1 MALKLN
7 NYIAIVLFLPLFL
20 GAQVETD
27 TISTGLNQAESVYGD
42 SDQVW
47 QDNKRLSPGLN
58 KSDWEMLRKGL
69 DYSEDSFK
77 KIDKKDKD
85 STRKASIVNQDLGRL
100 KYVWLILVVGIF
112 IVVLVFLWPYF
123 KTLNSKGNSSF
134 IIEDEQPE
142 EAVLRAANLKQAL
155 DEALSRGDYRQA
167 FRIRYLEVL
176 QKLVLNNIID
186 YRKERT
192 NMEYLR
198 QIKDPSVH
206 QLFKTLTLYFEEVWY
221 GEMTADQAAFNRMSE
236 VFTSIM
242 GAIEKR

>member
-20 GAQVETD
+20 GAQVEKD
-27 TISTGLNQAESVYGD
+27 TVSAGLNQKEFVYSD

-47 QDNKRLSPGLN
+47 QNNKRLSPGLN

-77 KIDKKDKD
+77 RIEKKDKD
-85 STRKASIVNQDLGRL
+85 SKRTASVVNQDLGRL

-123 KTLNSKGNSSF
+123 KTLNKNGKLSLV
-134 IIEDEQPE
+134 IEDEQPE
-142 EAVLRAANLKQAL
+142 EAALRAANLKQAL
-155 DEALSRGDYRQA
+155 DEALNRGDYRQA

-176 QKLVLNNIID
+176 QQMVLNNIID

-206 QLFKTLTLYFEEVWY
+206 QLFKALTLYFEEVWY
-221 GEMTADQAAFNRMSE
+221 GEMTADRAAFNRMSE

-242 GAIEKR
+242 RAIEKR

>member
-1 MALKLN
+1 MALKPN
-7 NYIAIVLFLPLFL
+7 NYIAIVLFLPLLL

-27 TISTGLNQAESVYGD
+27 TLSAGLNQPESVYGD

-47 QDNKRLSPGLN
+47 QNNKRLSAGLN
-58 KSDWEMLRKGL
+58 KSDWEMLKNGL

-77 KIDKKDKD
+77 NSIKNDKD
-85 STRKASIVNQDLGRL
+85 STSRTSIVNQDLGRL

-123 KTLNSKGNSSF
+123 KTLNKNGNSSLV
-134 IIEDEQPE
+134 IEDEQPE
-142 EAVLRAANLKQAL
+142 EAALRAANLKEAL
-155 DEALSRGDYRQA
+155 EQALSRGDYRQA

-176 QKLVLNNIID
+176 QKMVLNNIID

-206 QLFKTLTLYFEEVWY
+206 QLFKALTLYFEEVWY

-236 VFTSIM
+236 VFTNIM
-242 GAIEKR
+242 KAIEKR

>member
-1 MALKLN
+1 
-7 NYIAIVLFLPLFL
+7 
-20 GAQVETD
+20 
-27 TISTGLNQAESVYGD
+27 
-42 SDQVW
+42 
-47 QDNKRLSPGLN
+47 
-58 KSDWEMLRKGL
+58 MLRKGL

-77 KIDKKDKD
+77 RIEKKDKD
-85 STRKASIVNQDLGRL
+85 SKRTASVVNQDLGRL

-123 KTLNSKGNSSF
+123 KTLNKNGKLSLV
-134 IIEDEQPE
+134 IEDEQPE
-142 EAVLRAANLKQAL
+142 EAALRAANLKQAL
-155 DEALSRGDYRQA
+155 DEALNRGDYRQA

-176 QKLVLNNIID
+176 QQMVLNNIID

-206 QLFKTLTLYFEEVWY
+206 QLFKALTLSFEEVWY

-242 GAIEKR
+242 RAIEKR

>member
-20 GAQVETD
+20 GAQVEKD
-27 TISTGLNQAESVYGD
+27 TVSAGLNQKEFVYSD

-47 QDNKRLSPGLN
+47 QNNKRLSPGLN
-58 KSDWEMLRKGL
+58 KSDWEMLRNGL

-77 KIDKKDKD
+77 RIEKKDKD
-85 STRKASIVNQDLGRL
+85 SKRTASVVNQDLGRL

-123 KTLNSKGNSSF
+123 KTLNKNGKLSLV
-134 IIEDEQPE
+134 IEDEQPE
-142 EAVLRAANLKQAL
+142 EAALRAANLKQAL
-155 DEALSRGDYRQA
+155 DEALNRGDYRQA

-176 QKLVLNNIID
+176 QQMVLNNIID

-206 QLFKTLTLYFEEVWY
+206 QLFKALTLYFEEVWY
-221 GEMTADQAAFNRMSE
+221 GEMTADRAAFNRMSE

-242 GAIEKR
+242 RAIEKR

>member
-7 NYIAIVLFLPLFL
+7 NYIAIVLFLPLLL
-20 GAQVETD
+20 GAQVATD
-27 TISTGLNQAESVYGD
+27 TVSTGLNQAESVYGD

-47 QDNKRLSPGLN
+47 QNDKRLSPGLN
-58 KSDWEMLRKGL
+58 KSDWEMLKNGL

-77 KIDKKDKD
+77 KINKKDKD

-123 KTLNSKGNSSF
+123 KTLNKNGNSSF
-134 IIEDEQPE
+134 VIEDEQPE
-142 EAVLRAANLKQAL
+142 EAALRAANLKEAL
-155 DEALSRGDYRQA
+155 DDALSRGDYRQA

-176 QKLVLNNIID
+176 QQMVLNNIID

-221 GEMTADQAAFNRMSE
+221 GEMTADKAAFNRMSE

-242 GAIEKR
+242 RAIDKR